1 MSQVSMPDELP
12 VTRAA
17 LDELEGCLLLLDA
30 DRRVVRLNR
39 AFRRL
44 LSLPDDRDLSGADG
58 MALIRT
64 HIAPLIADPELAGRL
79 LEALRRSTPISGLEC
94 RLADSRWAACSVRVT
109 DDGMVALLIIDITAK
124 KEDEEKHRQLR
135 QEHGRYRDLFDL
147 APDSYFICDASG
159 LIIDVN
165 RAGAL
170 LLGRER
176 ESLIGTYGED
186 YIIPECR
193 DAYRAMVSQL
203 KTVTPEPLRGIEVWV
218 QPAAGEPIPVSIS
231 ATAVHDDRGELA
243 EVWWL
248 ARDIT
253 LRVQVDTERERLLA
267 ENRSLAA
274 DFAEERDLLGT
285 VMEHT
290 DIHLAFLDAEFR
302 FIRVNTAYAE
312 GSGYAKEELLGRR
325 HFDLFPDP
333 ENQAIFERV
342 RDTGEAFRAYAK
354 PFTYTDQPERGTT
367 YWDWSLVPVRG
378 AGGGVQGLVFS
389 LADVTERIRAEEEI
403 RIRNRRLAVLNAVIT
418 ASASAFTLDELL
430 NNALDAVLDNF
441 GFDVGLIY
449 MLEGR
454 ERARAAVRCHRGAP
468 DFTLMQN
475 RTLNVHHWPYNRV
488 FVAGQP
494 WFIEGTDDTS
504 GSDQDAL
511 ADFGVVSLAC
521 IPLVAESSVV
531 GALILG
537 GTGRREIPQ
546 EVRQILK
553 AVGREVGA
561 GVLRG
566 LLYQRLD
573 AANREA
579 NLYLDILTHDIR
591 NADNISN
598 IYTELLSERL
608 SGEEQEYLKKL
619 RAGIAKSIEITANV
633 ATIRKIREN
642 RTEVL
647 PVDLDRV
654 IRDEIAHHP
663 DARITYDGLR
673 MMIHAD
679 DLLPEIFTNLIGN
692 AVRHG
697 GPDVEIAITVE
708 EAEEKGLVR
717 VTVADTGPGV
727 ADNAKEVIH
736 ARFEQGKVRES
747 SQHLGLY
754 IVGMLVARYGG
765 SIRVEDRVPGHPEC
779 GAAFRF
785 TLREAEGCEPPGPE
799 A

>member
-430 NNALDAVLDNF
+430 NNALDAVLNNF

-454 ERARAAVRCHRGAP
+454 ERARAAVRCHRGVSEFA
-468 DFTLMQN
+468 LMQN
-475 RTLNVHHWPYNRV
+475 RTLDVHHRPYNRV

-494 WFIEGTDDTS
+494 WFIEGTEEIS

-537 GTGRREIPQ
+537 STARHEIPQ

-598 IYTELLSERL
+598 IYAELLSERL

-663 DARITYDGLR
+663 DARITYDGPR
-673 MMIHAD
+673 MMVHAD
-679 DLLPEIFTNLIGN
+679 DLLPEVFTNLIGN